1 MGEFHSGRVS
11 GINAAGA
18 RVERRLLEFQDQIK
32 FEKGRLTGVD
42 ECLALFR
49 KIEVDLQK
57 SSLSLEQKQLVE
69 KWFQVIQSMLL
80 LHRTSVSDVGI
91 QIQGAL
97 TATQELV
104 GSLKKFHDVEE
115 RREKEI
121 EEYNQKENKTLQDL
135 KDRPPGADVGFPL
148 KEMMSDPETT
158 TVQEVPQEKKR
169 KKTRGV

>member
-1 MGEFHSGRVS
+1 
-11 GINAAGA
+11 
-18 RVERRLLEFQDQIK
+18 
-32 FEKGRLTGVD
+32 
-42 ECLALFR
+42 LALFR

-69 KWFQVIQSMLL
+69 KWFQVLQGVLF
-80 LHRTSVSDVGI
+80 LHRTSVSDVGT

-148 KEMMSDPETT
+148 QEMMNEPESSLK
-158 TVQEVPQEKKR
+158 VPQEKKR
-169 KKTRGV
+169 KKTRGM